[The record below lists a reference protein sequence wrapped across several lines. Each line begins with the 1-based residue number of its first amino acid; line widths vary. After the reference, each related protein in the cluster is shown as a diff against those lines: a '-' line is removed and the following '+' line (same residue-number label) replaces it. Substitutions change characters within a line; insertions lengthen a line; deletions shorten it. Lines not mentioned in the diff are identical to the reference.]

1 MYRIDIARL
10 AEADLTLLTRR
21 DQVVIRASPCRLLQN
36 EPGAASRARRPMR
49 PNALGVP
56 WALHVGDFRVYYDID
71 EDEQVVRDE
80 RVGYKPGSVLF
91 LRGKPF
97 DLG

>member
-1 MYRIDIARL
+1 
-10 AEADLTLLTRR
+10 
-21 DQVVIRASPCRLLQN
+21 
-36 EPGAASRARRPMR
+36 MR

-71 EDEQVVRDE
+71 EDEQVVRVE